1 MIDDISFTLKVN
13 KVRELVTSEP
23 HSSFLQYSES
33 PLFEVVKRGNVGLA
47 ARLIDMGAPVNV
59 RNKVA
64 NLFFKIML
72 KGSCLNLEQRHFA
85 LFVDRERG
93 L

>member
-13 KVRELVTSEP
+13 KVRELVWTT
-23 HSSFLQYSES
+23 FYLLQYSES

-59 RNKVA
+59 RNKVEKP
-64 NLFFKIML
+64 LF
-72 KGSCLNLEQRHFA
+72 
-85 LFVDRERG
+85 
-93 L
+93 